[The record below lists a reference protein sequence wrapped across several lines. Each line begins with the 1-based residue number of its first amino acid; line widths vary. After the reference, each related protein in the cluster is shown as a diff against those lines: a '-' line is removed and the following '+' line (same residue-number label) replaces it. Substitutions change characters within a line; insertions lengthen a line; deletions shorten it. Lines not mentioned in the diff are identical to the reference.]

1 MNDSTPGPQINV
13 SKIQSGGGIAGSLFA
28 ALSVLIFLIGIPAMR
43 FFLPAAVVLGGG
55 IALVIHCKRHET
67 PGTPWIPLA
76 KQK

>member
-1 MNDSTPGPQINV
+1 MNDTPSPQINV
-13 SKIQSGGGIAGSLFA
+13 SKIQSGGGTAGALFA
-28 ALSVLIFLIGIPAMR
+28 VLSVLIFMIGIPAVR

-55 IALVIHCKRHET
+55 IAVAIHFMRHEA